1 MSNMIIFVLI
11 GAVCLFVVTGGFLSM
26 TDTEV
31 SPTYLAAGAA
41 LGGVA
46 GGLLGPSIGGSVGSE
61 SSVSGGGVSSISDGL
76 SNASKLLSAFTGS
89 SGAPEMK
96 VGLPA
101 F

>member
-1 MSNMIIFVLI
+1 MIIFVLV

-46 GGLLGPSIGGSVGSE
+46 GGLLGPSIGGGGS
-61 SSVSGGGVSSISDGL
+61 SSSIAEGGSSISDSIG
-76 SNASKLLSAFTGS
+76 SASKLLSAFTGGS
-89 SGAPEMK
+89 SGPEMK

>member
-1 MSNMIIFVLI
+1 MDMSNILIFVLI

-41 LGGVA
+41 IGGVA
-46 GGLLGPSIGGSVGSE
+46 GGLFGPTIGGAGGSE
-61 SSVSGGGVSSISDGL
+61 ITGVSSGGL
-76 SNASKLLSAFTGS
+76 SDSIGSATKLLSAFTGANA
-89 SGAPEMK
+89 GPEMK

>member
-1 MSNMIIFVLI
+1 MIIFVII

-26 TDTEV
+26 TDTEI

-46 GGLLGPSIGGSVGSE
+46 GGLLGPSIGGGD
-61 SSVSGGGVSSISDGL
+61 SGGSSL
-76 SNASKLLSAFTGS
+76 SNGIESATKLLSAFTGGS
-89 SGAPEMK
+89 SGPEMK
-96 VGLPA
+96 VGLPS

>member
-1 MSNMIIFVLI
+1 MIIFVLV

-46 GGLLGPSIGGSVGSE
+46 GGLLGPSIGGGSSNSTTE
-61 SSVSGGGVSSISDGL
+61 GGSSISDSIG
-76 SNASKLLSAFTGS
+76 SASKLLSAFTGGS
-89 SGAPEMK
+89 SGPEMK

>member
-1 MSNMIIFVLI
+1 MIIFVLI

-46 GGLLGPSIGGSVGSE
+46 GGLLGPSISGDGHSGSS
-61 SSVSGGGVSSISDGL
+61 L
-76 SNASKLLSAFTGS
+76 SNSIDSATKLLSAFTGGS
-89 SGAPEMK
+89 PEMK
-96 VGLPA
+96 VGLPS

>member
-1 MSNMIIFVLI
+1 MIIFVLI
-11 GAVCLFVVTGGFLSM
+11 GAVCLIIVTGGFLSM

-46 GGLLGPSIGGSVGSE
+46 GGLLGPSIGGGAEGAGSAVSVLGDA
-61 SSVSGGGVSSISDGL
+61 G
-76 SNASKLLSAFTGS
+76 KLLSSLTGG

>member
-1 MSNMIIFVLI
+1 MIIFVLV

-31 SPTYLAAGAA
+31 SPTYLAVGAT

-46 GGLLGPSIGGSVGSE
+46 GGLLGPSIGGGGSE
-61 SSVSGGGVSSISDGL
+61 GSSSGGGALSDSLG
-76 SNASKLLSAFTGS
+76 SATKLLSAFTGG
-89 SGAPEMK
+89 SGPEMK

>member
-1 MSNMIIFVLI
+1 MIIFVLV

-46 GGLLGPSIGGSVGSE
+46 GGLLGPSIGGGS
-61 SSVSGGGVSSISDGL
+61 SGAAEGGSTSVSSIGDSL
-76 SNASKLLSAFTGS
+76 SSASKLLSAFTGGNS
-89 SGAPEMK
+89 APEMK

>member
-1 MSNMIIFVLI
+1 MDMSNIIIFVLI
-11 GAVCLFVVTGGFLSM
+11 GAVCLVIVTGGFLSM

-46 GGLLGPSIGGSVGSE
+46 GGLLGPSISGGAAEGSTGGSAV
-61 SSVSGGGVSSISDGL
+61 SVLGDAG
-76 SNASKLLSAFTGS
+76 KLLSSLTGGN
-89 SGAPEMK
+89 GAPEMK

>member
-1 MSNMIIFVLI
+1 MIIFVLV

-31 SPTYLAAGAA
+31 SPTYLAVGAT

-46 GGLLGPSIGGSVGSE
+46 GGLLGPSISGTGGSEGSTMGGGALSE
-61 SSVSGGGVSSISDGL
+61 SLGS
-76 SNASKLLSAFTGS
+76 ATKLLSAFTGG
-89 SGAPEMK
+89 SGPEMK

>member
-1 MSNMIIFVLI
+1 MDMSNILIFVLV
-11 GAVCLFVVTGGFLSM
+11 GAVCLVIVTGGFLSM

-46 GGLLGPSIGGSVGSE
+46 GGLLGPSIGGGGAEGAGSAVSVLGDA
-61 SSVSGGGVSSISDGL
+61 G
-76 SNASKLLSAFTGS
+76 KLLSSLTGG

>member
-1 MSNMIIFVLI
+1 MDMNNMIIFVLI

-46 GGLLGPSIGGSVGSE
+46 GGLLGPSIRGDGGGS
-61 SSVSGGGVSSISDGL
+61 SSL
-76 SNASKLLSAFTGS
+76 SNGIDSATKLLSAFTGGS
-89 SGAPEMK
+89 PEMK
-96 VGLPA
+96 VGLPS

>member
-1 MSNMIIFVLI
+1 MLIFVLI

-26 TDTEV
+26 TDTDI

-46 GGLLGPSIGGSVGSE
+46 GGLFGTSISGGDSVGGSSL
-61 SSVSGGGVSSISDGL
+61 SDGIG
-76 SNASKLLSAFTGS
+76 SATKLLSAFTGS
-89 SGAPEMK
+89 SGQEMK

>member
-1 MSNMIIFVLI
+1 MIIFVII

-26 TDTEV
+26 TNTEV

-46 GGLLGPSIGGSVGSE
+46 GGLLSPSIGGGD
-61 SSVSGGGVSSISDGL
+61 SSAI
-76 SNASKLLSAFTGS
+76 KLLSAFTYG
-89 SGAPEMK
+89 GGPEMK

>member
-1 MSNMIIFVLI
+1 MDMSNMIIFVLI

-46 GGLLGPSIGGSVGSE
+46 GGLIGPSISGGDSGGS
-61 SSVSGGGVSSISDGL
+61 SSL
-76 SNASKLLSAFTGS
+76 SNSIDSATKLLSAFTGGS
-89 SGAPEMK
+89 SGPEMK
-96 VGLPA
+96 VGLPS

>member
-1 MSNMIIFVLI
+1 MDMIIFVLI
-11 GAVCLFVVTGGFLSM
+11 GAMCLFVVTGGFLSM

-46 GGLLGPSIGGSVGSE
+46 GGLFGPSISGAGGSE
-61 SSVSGGGVSSISDGL
+61 IAGVSSGGL
-76 SNASKLLSAFTGS
+76 TDSIGNATKLLSAFTG
-89 SGAPEMK
+89 GAGPEMK

>member
-1 MSNMIIFVLI
+1 MEMSNMFIFVLV
-11 GAVCLFVVTGGFLSM
+11 GAICLFVVTGGFLSM
-26 TDTEV
+26 TNMDV
-31 SPTYLAAGAA
+31 SPTYLAAGAT

-46 GGLLGPSIGGSVGSE
+46 GGLLGPSITGDSGA
-61 SSVSGGGVSSISDGL
+61 SVSSTMAD
-76 SNASKLLSAFTGS
+76 ASKLLSVFTGS

>member
-1 MSNMIIFVLI
+1 MIIFVLI

-46 GGLLGPSIGGSVGSE
+46 GGLIGPSIRGDSGGS
-61 SSVSGGGVSSISDGL
+61 SSL
-76 SNASKLLSAFTGS
+76 SNSIDSATKLLSAFTGGS
-89 SGAPEMK
+89 SGPEMK
-96 VGLPA
+96 VGLPS

>member
-1 MSNMIIFVLI
+1 MIIFVLI

-26 TDTEV
+26 TDTDV
-31 SPTYLAAGAA
+31 SPGYLAAGAA

-46 GGLLGPSIGGSVGSE
+46 GGLLGPSIGGGEGGSTVSVM
-61 SSVSGGGVSSISDGL
+61 SD
-76 SNASKLLSAFTGS
+76 ATKLLTTLTGG

>member
-1 MSNMIIFVLI
+1 MIIFVLV

-46 GGLLGPSIGGSVGSE
+46 GGLLGPSIGGTGGSE
-61 SSVSGGGVSSISDGL
+61 GSTGGGISESLG
-76 SNASKLLSAFTGS
+76 SATKLLSAFTGGS
-89 SGAPEMK
+89 AGPEMK